1 MMDRLGGLDHGLD
14 HHGLDG
20 LSQELFRGPKD
31 GLIHGL
37 LGGLMLDLERLDHGL
52 DRDQGLGM
60 LMQRRVGLD
69 MLSQGRAGLK
79 HGRAGLNNQVL
90 NRLVLHG
97 KLGGLNYG
105 GRRSIAGLHRRGG
118 SNEGGVLYGG
128 GGDLRRRLFQ
138 GGRGVRRK
146 QRMARSMRF
155 CGWRVRWLGL
165 MLGRRGAKKAARG
178 LGLGIGV
185 TVRAPIN
192 GSLSVEGEKRGQR
205 LS

>member
-1 MMDRLGGLDHGLD
+1 MGITGLVKELYQRLVSGLTDWVMQEGMAELGFGLNYGLDL
-14 HHGLDG
+14 
-20 LSQELFRGPKD
+20 LSQD
-31 GLIHGL
+31 L
-37 LGGLMLDLERLDHGL
+37 LE
-52 DRDQGLGM
+52 
-60 LMQRRVGLD
+60 
-69 MLSQGRAGLK
+69 
-79 HGRAGLNNQVL
+79 
-90 NRLVLHG
+90 
-97 KLGGLNYG
+97 GLNYG
-105 GRRSIAGLHRRGG
+105 GRRSIAGLHRRGD

-165 MLGRRGAKKAARG
+165 MMGRRGAKKAARG
-178 LGLGIGV
+178 LGLGKGV

-205 LS
+205 LSYRLRVFRGGHLGGIRRQGRGREVSFHGVDRIVLSERLKAAV